1 MRKMIIILG
10 LISVISTSAN
20 ANYFTGWV
28 NQSTNG
34 LTNWANPNT
43 NGFKCPGYVC

>member
-20 ANYFTGWV
+20 ANYFTGW
-28 NQSTNG
+28 
-34 LTNWANPNT
+34 ANPNT

>member
-20 ANYFTGWV
+20 ANYFT
-28 NQSTNG
+28 S
-34 LTNWANPNT
+34 WANPCA
-43 NGFKCPGYVC
+43 NGLNPACSR